1 MKLSGLPLA
10 ALLLLLSLFAPSSFA
25 AAPAQ
30 GGEVRLEA
38 FKVVTTTGSS
48 GAREAVEP
56 LQALRPGDTV
66 EYVATYTNGMA
77 ATAHGVQLVVPVPTG
92 GLEYVSRQ
100 AAPLADAASLDGKSF
115 APMPLTRKVTDA
127 NGKTAVK
134 PVPLAEYRMLR
145 WALGDV
151 PAGASRSVRARM
163 VLPNLP
169 SSAVASVNASTA
181 K

>member
-10 ALLLLLSLFAPSSFA
+10 ALLLLLSLFARVSLA

-38 FKVVTTTGSS
+38 FKVVTRTGPN
-48 GAREAVEP
+48 GARESVEP
-56 LQALRPGDTV
+56 LQAVRPGDTV
-66 EYVATYTNGMA
+66 EYVATYTNGLA
-77 ATAHGVQLVVPVPTG
+77 GVAHGVQLMVPVPAG
-92 GLEYVSRQ
+92 GLEYVAQQ
-100 AAPLADAASLDGKSF
+100 AAPLADAVSLDGKSF
-115 APMPLTRKVTDA
+115 APLPLTRKVTEA
-127 NGKTAVK
+127 GGKTSVK
-134 PVPLAEYRMLR
+134 PVPLGEYRSLR
-145 WALGDV
+145 WTLGDV

-163 VLPNLP
+163 VLPSIP